1 LRPPRTPSGAR
12 NAHNKFTCQSKVR
25 NTESWRQVGALRVP
39 DEVLQA
45 PDGKP
50 RCQSISR
57 NNDLFREP
65 RLLPQRR
72 RRSGQGP
79 RNPTPP
85 PPLPRNHDMTARA
98 SSGSHIDYT
107 PGAAILGNL
116 DFVIK
121 QESKMVGMAPT
132 WPPLPESPDTVLEVV
147 GDLRIVSRKR
157 RERHKPTPPSKDDKI
172 RR

>member
-1 LRPPRTPSGAR
+1 VFPTKFFKLRMANHDANRSPGTTIYFESLDFSLNDDDEA
-12 NAHNKFTCQSKVR
+12 VR
-25 NTESWRQVGALRVP
+25 
-39 DEVLQA
+39 A
-45 PDGKP
+45 PETRP
-50 RCQSISR
+50 
-57 NNDLFREP
+57 
-65 RLLPQRR
+65 
-72 RRSGQGP
+72 
-79 RNPTPP
+79 PP